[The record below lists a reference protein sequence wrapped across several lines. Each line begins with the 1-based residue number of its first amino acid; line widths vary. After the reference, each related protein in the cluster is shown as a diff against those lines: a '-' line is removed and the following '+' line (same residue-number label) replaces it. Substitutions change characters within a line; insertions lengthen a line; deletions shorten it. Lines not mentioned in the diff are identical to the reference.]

1 MSAAA
6 HLPLYEEIL
15 LLALDDDKGT
25 ADGAGFFAKAMG
37 GAILAELVLE
47 GAIRIDQDKKK
58 KVHPVA
64 GARLDDPVLSE
75 CLELI
80 TDKDKP
86 KQAKEWVMKFA
97 NLKDLKGRAAR
108 QLVDKGVLREE
119 EGTVLK
125 IFKRTLFP
133 GMQDTASYAFFC
145 PQMTGATPDGVG
157 PDTTELAFGAPAI
170 SGNLEVTAE
179 LLYQK
184 ADAAFMDRLFG
195 AEANLRTPATVI
207 SSDTVIIRILAD
219 SSEGAEADEDT
230 VSAAGL

>member
-1 MSAAA
+1 MTAKP
-6 HLPLYEEIL
+6 LPLYEEIL

-25 ADGAGFFAKAMG
+25 TPMESMFQNAMG

-133 GMQDTASYAFFC
+133 ER
-145 PQMTGATPDGVG
+145 DGG
-157 PDTTELAFGAPAI
+157 PERDLRQRMEKAI
-170 SGNLEVTAE
+170 FTYSTQVEH
-179 LLYQK
+179 
-184 ADAAFMDRLFG
+184 R
-195 AEANLRTPATVI
+195 
-207 SSDTVIIRILAD
+207 TVIIVALAQATGMLKSMFDKKRLKDD
-219 SSEGAEADEDT
+219 SAET
-230 VSAAGL
+230 VTRGPRRHMVELHHGHKD

>member
-1 MSAAA
+1 MTAKP
-6 HLPLYEEIL
+6 LPLYEEIL

-25 ADGAGFFAKAMG
+25 TPMESMFKNAMG
-37 GAILAELVLE
+37 GAILAQLVLE
-47 GAIRIDQDKKK
+47 GAIRIDEDKKK

-133 GMQDTASYAFFC
+133 ER
-145 PQMTGATPDGVG
+145 DGG
-157 PDTTELAFGAPAI
+157 PERDLRQRMEKAI
-170 SGNLEVTAE
+170 FT
-179 LLYQK
+179 Y
-184 ADAAFMDRLFG
+184 
-195 AEANLRTPATVI
+195 
-207 SSDTVIIRILAD
+207 SSQVEHRTVIIVALAKATKMLD
-219 SSEGAEADEDT
+219 KMFDKKRLKEAKPRLERLSSGQVAGDATREAIEA
-230 VSAAGL
+230 VQAAIFVCTMVPVITTTAT

>member
-1 MSAAA
+1 MTTKP
-6 HLPLYEEIL
+6 LPLYEEIL

-25 ADGAGFFAKAMG
+25 TPMENMFKNAMG

-64 GARLDDPVLSE
+64 GARLDDPILSE

-97 NLKDLKGRAAR
+97 NLKDLKGRAGR

-133 GMQDTASYAFFC
+133 ER
-145 PQMTGATPDGVG
+145 DGG
-157 PDTTELAFGAPAI
+157 PERDLRQRMEKAI
-170 SGNLEVTAE
+170 FTYSTQVEH
-179 LLYQK
+179 
-184 ADAAFMDRLFG
+184 R
-195 AEANLRTPATVI
+195 
-207 SSDTVIIRILAD
+207 TVIIVALAQATKMLD
-219 SSEGAEADEDT
+219 KLFDKKRLKEAKPRLESLSSGQVAGDATREAIEA
-230 VSAAGL
+230 VQAAIFVCTMVPVITTT